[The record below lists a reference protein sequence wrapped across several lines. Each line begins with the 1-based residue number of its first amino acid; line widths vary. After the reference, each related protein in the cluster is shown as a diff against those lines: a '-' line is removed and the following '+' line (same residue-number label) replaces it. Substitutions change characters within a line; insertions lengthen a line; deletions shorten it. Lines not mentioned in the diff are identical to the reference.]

1 VILERVEINNPEKSH
16 KHNWFGL
23 GVRTEMVKRY
33 SNIELDLRGRII
45 IKKRQM
51 EISAL
56 SSGSSGN
63 CFYLKD
69 NDNAVLIDAGISC
82 SQIVERLQ
90 KLRESPE
97 RVRAIFITHEHSDHI
112 RGADVFSRTFNI
124 PIFVNKKTSK
134 SCFLCKDEKSINIIK
149 NEETIEI
156 GGLNISS
163 FSKSH
168 NAADPVF
175 YEVSK
180 NNKKVSI
187 ITDLGY
193 PCKNVTDSISDSDFL
208 CLESNH
214 DMDMLEQGPYP
225 IYLKRWIKSD
235 SGHLSN
241 LQSSLSVLEYGSSK
255 LKNLMLC
262 HLSQENNT
270 RNMALSSFD
279 ILRERTDLHSRL
291 HISSRLF
298 PSLLVKI

>member
-1 VILERVEINNPEKSH
+1 
-16 KHNWFGL
+16 
-23 GVRTEMVKRY
+23 
-33 SNIELDLRGRII
+33 
-45 IKKRQM
+45 M

-63 CFYLKD
+63 CFYVKD

-180 NNKKVSI
+180 NNKKVSV

-214 DMDMLEQGPYP
+214 DIDMLEQGPYP

-279 ILRERTDLHSRL
+279 ILRERTDLHPKL